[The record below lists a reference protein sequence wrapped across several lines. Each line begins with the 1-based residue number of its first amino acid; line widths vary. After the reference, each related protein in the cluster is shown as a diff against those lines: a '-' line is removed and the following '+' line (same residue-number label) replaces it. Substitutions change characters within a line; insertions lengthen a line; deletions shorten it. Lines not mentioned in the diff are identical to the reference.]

1 MHNERLETLI
11 EERYSSRSEST
22 TFRGSSFLSVVK
34 YVCVD
39 KKSSGRMQRLFETR
53 LFGIYIAFNVACTVI
68 SMGLGDIIT
77 ILETFPRSI
86 TRIRIVT

>member
-1 MHNERLETLI
+1 
-11 EERYSSRSEST
+11 
-22 TFRGSSFLSVVK
+22 
-34 YVCVD
+34 
-39 KKSSGRMQRLFETR
+39 MQRLFETR

-86 TRIRIVT
+86 TRIRNSQLSNAFNFSMIEISF